1 MKIITNTKRQG
12 KLCYVQVKDL
22 LFLARYTD
30 NRRLMQDYLDCINK
44 GKSDEEF
51 IKVSGDSYIKAFE
64 LCDYIIDFS
73 EYCGRNIGVEYLS
86 RLITTKAYVA
96 PRDNKEKDG
105 FEHQI
110 DGIRDAIAYKRG
122 EHEYKVPLVSD
133 GKIEMTSKDGK
144 FIFNSTVVNDYFV
157 LFSTDGSDISNTEHQ
172 DFFNQCVDKVFD
184 EMYPDIKKEERRFGY
199 YEKGQVMVLSI
210 HRNKTEKKKSV
221 VGRILA
227 KIKKED

>member
-30 NRRLMQDYLDCINK
+30 NRRLMQDYLNCINN
-44 GKSDEEF
+44 GKTDEEF
-51 IKVSGDSYIKAFE
+51 IKVSGDGYIKAFE

-73 EYCGRNIGVEYLS
+73 EYCSRNIGTEYLS

-96 PRDNKEKDG
+96 PKDAKEKDG
-105 FEHQI
+105 VEHQI

-122 EHEYKVPLVSD
+122 EPDYRVPLVSD
-133 GKIEMTSKDGK
+133 GRLEAASGDGK
-144 FIFNSTVVNDYFV
+144 FIFDSTVVNDCFV
-157 LFSTDGSDISNTEHQ
+157 LSTADGSELYESDYQ
-172 DFFNQCVDKVFD
+172 KFFDECVNKVFIVF
-184 EMYPDIKKEERRFGY
+184 YPDIKEDERRFGY
-199 YEKGQVMVLSI
+199 YEKGKVLVLSI
-210 HRNKTEKKKSV
+210 HRNKPEKKKGV
-221 VGRILA
+221 VCRILA

>member
-30 NRRLMQDYLDCINK
+30 NRRLMQDYLNCINN
-44 GKSDEEF
+44 GKTDEEF
-51 IKVSGDSYIKAFE
+51 IKVSGDGYIKAFE

-73 EYCGRNIGVEYLS
+73 EYCSRNIGTEYLS

-96 PRDNKEKDG
+96 PKDAKEKDG
-105 FEHQI
+105 VEHQI

-122 EHEYKVPLVSD
+122 DTDYRVPLVSD
-133 GKIEMTSKDGK
+133 GRLEATSGDGK
-144 FIFNSTVVNDYFV
+144 FIFDSTVVNDCFV
-157 LFSTDGSDISNTEHQ
+157 LSTADGSELYESNYQE
-172 DFFNQCVDKVFD
+172 FFDECVNKVFTVF
-184 EMYPDIKKEERRFGY
+184 YPDIKEDERRFGY
-199 YEKGQVMVLSI
+199 YEKGKVLVLSI
-210 HRNKTEKKKSV
+210 HRSKPEKKKGV